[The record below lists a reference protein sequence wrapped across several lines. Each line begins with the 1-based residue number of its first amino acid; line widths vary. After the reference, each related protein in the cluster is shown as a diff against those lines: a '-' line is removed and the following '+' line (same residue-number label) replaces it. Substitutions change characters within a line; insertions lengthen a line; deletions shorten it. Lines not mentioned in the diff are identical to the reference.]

1 VQFQTISQ
9 SVKEDLSLAGIVDYL
24 KSLSSTARSLYS
36 EIVILVELILVMPAT
51 NATSERS
58 FSTLRRIK
66 SYLRTTMTQLRLM
79 MCIEKDAMD

>member
-1 VQFQTISQ
+1 MQFQTISQ